1 MLFLSKDY
9 CTSLCVSHL
18 GIPRDRVIFFENVEE
33 DRSSSWYEEEKIG
46 SCSVYDMRDYKISA
60 FQPMPLRSKHGT
72 VRATW
77 LFQEGCEAATT

>member
-1 MLFLSKDY
+1 
-9 CTSLCVSHL
+9 
-18 GIPRDRVIFFENVEE
+18 
-33 DRSSSWYEEEKIG
+33 
-46 SCSVYDMRDYKISA
+46 MRDYKISS